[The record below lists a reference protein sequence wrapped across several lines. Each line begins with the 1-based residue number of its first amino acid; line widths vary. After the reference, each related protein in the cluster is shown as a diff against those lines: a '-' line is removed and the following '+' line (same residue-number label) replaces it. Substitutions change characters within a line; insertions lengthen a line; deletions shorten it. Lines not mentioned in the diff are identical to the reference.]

1 MTLSGTVTPAAA
13 IAPAA
18 GGDLVHR
25 QAAAVAEHE
34 LVDPLGVGDV
44 TADGRAQERHADVGE
59 RPEERLLARAVA
71 LFADHRRIGVL
82 LHDDVLAVELF
93 ERLEGATL
101 EPMTT
106 RGEDHMVDVRS
117 YWHLHGDRV
126 LVQSY
131 RFARGGYRLVD
142 ALVCKRAG
150 DDKLECADAEHQVR
164 GF

>member
-1 MTLSGTVTPAAA
+1 
-13 IAPAA
+13 
-18 GGDLVHR
+18 
-25 QAAAVAEHE
+25 
-34 LVDPLGVGDV
+34 
-44 TADGRAQERHADVGE
+44 
-59 RPEERLLARAVA
+59 
-71 LFADHRRIGVL
+71 
-82 LHDDVLAVELF
+82 
-93 ERLEGATL
+93 
-101 EPMTT
+101 
-106 RGEDHMVDVRS
+106 MVDVRS